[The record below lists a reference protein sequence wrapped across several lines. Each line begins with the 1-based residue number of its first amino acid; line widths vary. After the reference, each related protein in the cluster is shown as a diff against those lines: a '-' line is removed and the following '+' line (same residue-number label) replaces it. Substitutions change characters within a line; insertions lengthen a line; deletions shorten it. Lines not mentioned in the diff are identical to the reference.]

1 MRHQRRLIL
10 AAVVV
15 LACVSLLALG
25 HVGGVTPATETLPAR
40 LSDGEFWELSRELSE
55 PDGYFRSDNL
65 VSNEHT
71 FQYVVPALVR
81 QVRPGG
87 VYLGVAPDQNFTYIA
102 ATRPR
107 MAFIVDV
114 RRGNLLQH
122 LMYKALI
129 ELSPD
134 RADFVSRLFSR
145 SRTPDLGPDDS
156 VQGLF
161 LRYRGLPASAG
172 LLAETTALVH
182 DRLLSARR
190 FPLTRSDLDWIGR
203 ALRAFHDQGPE
214 IHFQGPR
221 SADSV
226 RPSYRQLMT
235 ARDTSGQNRS
245 YLATEDGFSFL
256 KDLHSRN
263 MIVPLVGD
271 FSGPSAIVRTGEYI
285 REHRDALH
293 AFYASNVRVYLSK
306 QQIQAFCRNLA
317 SLPVSSGAWYID
329 SRNVRSFA
337 TQLGDCQ

>member
-1 MRHQRRLIL
+1 
-10 AAVVV
+10 
-15 LACVSLLALG
+15 
-25 HVGGVTPATETLPAR
+25 
-40 LSDGEFWELSRELSE
+40 
-55 PDGYFRSDNL
+55 
-65 VSNEHT
+65 
-71 FQYVVPALVR
+71 
-81 QVRPGG
+81 
-87 VYLGVAPDQNFTYIA
+87 
-102 ATRPR
+102 
-107 MAFIVDV
+107 
-114 RRGNLLQH
+114 
-122 LMYKALI
+122 
-129 ELSPD
+129 
-134 RADFVSRLFSR
+134 
-145 SRTPDLGPDDS
+145 
-156 VQGLF
+156 
-161 LRYRGLPASAG
+161 
-172 LLAETTALVH
+172 
-182 DRLLSARR
+182 LLSARR
-190 FPLTRSDLDWIGR
+190 FPLTQSDLDWIGR

-221 SADSV
+221 SADYV

-337 TQLGDCQ
+337 AQLGDCQ

>member
-1 MRHQRRLIL
+1 MRSFAVLRLV
-10 AAVVV
+10 A
-15 LACVSLLALG
+15 LACSLMTAAACARATTPRAL
-25 HVGGVTPATETLPAR
+25 TDEQ
-40 LSDGEFWELSRELSE
+40 FWGLVESLSE
-55 PDGYFRSDNL
+55 PAGTFPLSDNL
-65 VSNEHT
+65 VSNEPS
-71 FQYVVPALVR
+71 FAQNVRDLRPA
-81 QVRPGG
+81 GG
-87 VYLGVAPDQNFTYIA
+87 VYIGVGPEQNFSYIA
-102 ATRPR
+102 RLRPS
-107 MAFIVDV
+107 MAFIIDI
-114 RRGNLLQH
+114 RRENRNLH
-122 LMYKALI
+122 LMYKALF
-129 ELSPD
+129 ELSTD

-235 ARDTSGQNRS
+235 ARDTGGLSRS

-337 TQLGDCQ
+337 AQLGDCQ